1 MALSATE
8 QEAILKK
15 QIQDWTKELKR
26 LADLIAAA
34 KGGNCALVMI
44 SSTDADYADVAPE
57 LILEDVLRVNPHGW
71 PDGFSIDLLNQSI

>member
-71 PDGFSIDLLNQSI
+71 PDGFSIDLLNQST

>member
-15 QIQDWTKELKR
+15 QIQDWSKELKR
-26 LADLIAAA
+26 VADLIAAA

-57 LILEDVLRVNPHGW
+57 LILEDALRVNPLGW
-71 PDGFSIDLLNQSI
+71 PAGFSIDLLNQST